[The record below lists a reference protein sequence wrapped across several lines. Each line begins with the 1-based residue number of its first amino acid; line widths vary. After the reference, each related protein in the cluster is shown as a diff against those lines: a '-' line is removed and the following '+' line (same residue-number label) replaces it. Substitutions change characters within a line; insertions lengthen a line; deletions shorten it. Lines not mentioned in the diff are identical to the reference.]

1 MKDFNKS
8 WQYCKYRCLK
18 WKEDRKLQVML
29 VLLCILIF
37 EYTGG
42 IREMT
47 RITGIPTTPFF
58 LPFFLSDY
66 VIAMGLIKIYILLT
80 WIIMICD
87 VHNMNQE
94 KYYYI
99 IRTGRRNWLRGD
111 IYYMGITSV
120 LYTFLIFLCSILF
133 FIPRIEFKNS
143 WGKIIGTLA
152 YSDAG
157 QKFAELFV
165 IPSKIL
171 ESYEPIP
178 AMLVTLLL
186 MLLGFFFLSMLI
198 YTLNTITKTKI
209 AGICCAG
216 ALVLLCPLISN
227 IGYPMPFWFSPMSWM
242 SIGSLAS
249 VRGEGFPTLLY
260 GTFMYLILTGVLLF
274 VLCIANKKV
283 QIGE

>member
-1 MKDFNKS
+1 MT
-8 WQYCKYRCLK
+8 
-18 WKEDRKLQVML
+18 KL
-29 VLLCILIF
+29 
-37 EYTGG
+37 TGVS
-42 IREMT
+42 
-47 RITGIPTTPFF
+47 TTPFF

-80 WIIMICD
+80 LIIIVCD

-99 IRTGRRNWLRGD
+99 IRTGRKNWLRGD
-111 IYYMGITSV
+111 IYYIGLTTI
-120 LYTFLIFLCSILF
+120 LYTFIILLCSILF

-152 YSDAG
+152 YTDAG
-157 QKFAELFV
+157 QKFAELFI

-171 ESYEPIP
+171 ESYDPIP

-186 MLLGFFFLSMLI
+186 MLLGLFFLSMLI
-198 YTLNTITKTKI
+198 YTLNMITKTKI

-216 ALVLLCPLISN
+216 ALVLLCPLINN
-227 IGYPMPFWFSPMSWM
+227 IGYPMLFWFSPMSWM

-249 VRGEGFPTLLY
+249 VQGEGYPTFLY
-260 GTFMYLILTGVLLF
+260 GTFMYLILTGILLF
-274 VLCIANKKV
+274 ILRSANKKL